1 MIHKVHFNRL
11 NTNVCISKFIKFFCA
26 ECNRE
31 TTVRQ
36 NFVPAADVDFVGQ
49 CTKVSPVSFIIDESR
64 TKLTLRLGD
73 N

>member
-36 NFVPAADVDFVGQ
+36 NFVPADVDFM
-49 CTKVSPVSFIIDESR
+49 
-64 TKLTLRLGD
+64 LD
-73 N
+73 NAPKCHP